1 MGVTDPLRCSTSI
14 WHDDA
19 ILEPARARTLMRI
32 TEPGEYAILGLL
44 VERPQ
49 HGYALAR
56 QFAPGTELRQ
66 VVRLEMSQ
74 LYATLKK
81 LETLGLIVAVDAT
94 GAALLMPE
102 SRSETRAQR
111 GRRVYAP
118 TPAGRAQLDDW
129 LAQPVARTRDL
140 RLMFLLKL
148 FFALRRSHDQ
158 ALALLNRQEQS
169 LATFHAA
176 LADQLPERPP
186 PATPTTSPGP
196 SDTPGRFT
204 QLVRRARLRQTEA
217 ALAWLGDLR
226 ADLAQSSERSGG

>member
-1 MGVTDPLRCSTSI
+1 
-14 WHDDA
+14 
-19 ILEPARARTLMRI
+19 MRI
-32 TEPGEYAILGLL
+32 TEPGEYAVLGLL

-81 LETLGLIVAVDAT
+81 LETPGLIVAVNPTGNST
-94 GAALLMPE
+94 GAALLAPE
-102 SRSETRAQR
+102 SGSETRAQR

-118 TPAGRAQLDDW
+118 TPTGRAQLDDW

-148 FFALRRSHDQ
+148 FFAMRRSHEQ
-158 ALALLNRQEQS
+158 ALALLDRQEQS
-169 LATFHAA
+169 LAAFHAA
-176 LADQLPERPP
+176 LADQLPDRPP
-186 PATPTTSPGP
+186 PALPAASPGP
-196 SDTPGRFT
+196 SDTLGRFT
-204 QLVRRARLRQTEA
+204 QLVLRARLRQTEA

-226 ADLAQSSERSGG
+226 ADLI